1 MISLSSFGI
10 RFQEQSEEEER
21 LLTDDE
27 EIPMS
32 GSSEV
37 AVILRHFASIFLEKV
52 ENSEVADSRDIS
64 CPSSGRFLIGR
75 GK

>member
-37 AVILRHFASIFLEKV
+37 AVILRHFACICLEKV
-52 ENSEVADSRDIS
+52 ENSEVDIS